1 MDEDP
6 EGTGKWSSDFRRLM
20 SAIEPTSH
28 EITMILTL
36 LSASVR
42 NGQSLP
48 PFLPRPQPSQLTAR
62 LEELDEDI
70 LSVRHINEPGYAV
83 FAVLHLS
90 ASCIEMDVNRLIDIV
105 KELVGELDFSFRVV
119 WNGQSS
125 SDVADLITRGGDKT
139 KGERRIAFKPGP

>member
-1 MDEDP
+1 M
-6 EGTGKWSSDFRRLM
+6 G
-20 SAIEPTSH
+20 AIEPTSH

-70 LSVRHINEPGYAV
+70 LSVRHINEPGYAM
-83 FAVLHLS
+83 FAVLHQS
-90 ASCIEMDVNRLIDIV
+90 ASCIAMDVNRLIDIV
-105 KELVGELDFSFRVV
+105 KELVGELDFSFHVV

-125 SDVADLITRGGDKT
+125 SSDVGLVAMRGDKP
-139 KGERRIAFKPGP
+139 KEE